1 MRSLLASLVMA
12 ASMLAACEPPEGAG
26 PVGAAVVEPPPQIEP
41 LTDAV
46 ASTVRELREIASSG
60 GYREL
65 ARLADETPS
74 FRSNNAG
81 MSHREYWNLKERTG
95 DFPAAHVGQVLRR
108 RHTVADT
115 PEGKVYI
122 WPDLAMLKPQEIT
135 PALAREIDGL
145 LGEGQADE
153 LRRGGIWP
161 GYVLGIGE
169 DGTWLYFVSGS
180 G

>member
-1 MRSLLASLVMA
+1 MRSLLASLAMA
-12 ASMLAACEPPEGAG
+12 ASMLAACEPPDDAG
-26 PVGAAVVEPPPQIEP
+26 PVGAAIVEPPPQSEP
-41 LTDAV
+41 LTEAV
-46 ASTVRELREIASSG
+46 AATVRELRTIASSG

-65 ARLADETPS
+65 AQLAAATPA

-108 RHTVADT
+108 RHTVADS

-122 WPDLAMLKPQEIT
+122 WPDLAMLKPREIT
-135 PALAREIDGL
+135 PALAREIDAL
-145 LGEGQADE
+145 LGDGQAAE
-153 LRRGGIWP
+153 LRRGGVLP
-161 GYVLGIGE
+161 GYVLGIRE
-169 DGTWLYFVSGS
+169 DGALLYFVSGS